1 MRRLLKILSRV
12 GLALLLIALIL
23 GAVYQAL
30 PNGPRDPMT
39 FDDPWHQD
47 RPMLQAASY
56 AVAAG
61 TPWATQAAVAVLDQG
76 GNAFDAAAA
85 ALLVLNVTHGEAASF
100 PGIAPLVLYDAKTG
114 SVHSYIGAGT
124 APAAATLEKFT
135 AKGYQTVPDINI
147 WAQLLPASPDVIVS
161 LLEDYGSMSFA
172 QVAAEAIRIGRQGF
186 PVHEIMY
193 QNMDLS
199 LVERIGYQFLFPY
212 NVQVYLGGQFWRPL
226 YYKDRFKTPD
236 LANTLQAMSDAETA
250 ARQAGGD
257 RQAGLQAVR
266 DYFYTGP
273 LSQAIV
279 KMHQEQ
285 DGLFTASDLAD
296 YKGGWE
302 TPVQGS
308 YGEYTFYTNSTWSQ
322 GAVTPLTLQ
331 ILDGIDLKSM
341 GHNSPQYVHTVAQAI
356 ELAMADREAY
366 MADPAFVQVPLAGLM
381 SPAYAAQRR
390 AQMTGKAFG
399 PLPPPGQPEGA
410 AFQPALGAQNAGADA
425 LAQTG
430 RTDAP
435 AQNATLAQSARAEVA
450 QLLAG
455 ARIGKDTTQLA
466 IVDVWGNAIAITPSD
481 FPKSPMVPGTGLTL
495 GDRMT
500 QFRLDPN
507 NVDAL
512 APGKRPR
519 VTPHAVI
526 VLKNGQFYMAINTP
540 GDDMQPQALVQ
551 VFLNMAVFG
560 MDIQSAIDAPRFRDM
575 SMPASFAPHEASP
588 GTLLLESS
596 LYDQSAA
603 GLQAL
608 GYTVTRSPD
617 WDNTFGAV
625 GAVLKGGPGLLAGS
639 DPREEGI
646 AAGK

>member
-1 MRRLLKILSRV
+1 MRRFLKILQRI

-23 GAVYQAL
+23 GAVYLAL

-47 RPMLQAASY
+47 RPMVQASSY
-56 AVAAG
+56 AAVAG
-61 TPWATQAAVAVLDQG
+61 TPWATQAAMAVLDQG

-100 PGIAPLVLYDAKTG
+100 PGIAPLVLYDAKTQT
-114 SVHSYIGAGT
+114 VHSYIGAGT

-135 AKGYQTVPDINI
+135 AKGYKTVPDLNI
-147 WAQLLPASPDVIVS
+147 WSQLLPASPDVIVS
-161 LLEDYGSMSFA
+161 LLEDYGTMSFN
-172 QVAAEAIRIGRQGF
+172 QVSAAAIQIGREGF
-186 PVHEIMY
+186 PVHEILY
-193 QNMDLS
+193 KNMDLS

-226 YYKDRFKTPD
+226 YYKDRLTTPD
-236 LANTLQAMSDAETA
+236 LANSLEAMANAETA
-250 ARQAGGD
+250 ALQAGGN
-257 RQAGLQAVR
+257 RKAGLQAVR

-273 LSQAIV
+273 LAQAIV
-279 KMHQEQ
+279 KMHLEQ
-285 DGLFTASDLAD
+285 GGLFTASDLAN

-308 YGEYTFYTNSTWSQ
+308 YGDYTFYTNETWSQ
-322 GAVTPLTLQ
+322 GAVTPLALQ

-366 MADPAFVQVPLAGLM
+366 MADPAFVKVPMAGLM

-399 PLPPPGQPEGA
+399 PLPPPGQP
-410 AFQPALGAQNAGADA
+410 QGADLQPPQA
-425 LAQTG
+425 
-430 RTDAP
+430 
-435 AQNATLAQSARAEVA
+435 LAQSASLAGATSQSAALSPA

-455 ARIGKDTTQLA
+455 TRIGKDTSQID
-466 IVDVWGNAIAITPSD
+466 IVDRWGNAIAITPSD

-495 GDRMT
+495 GNRMT

-526 VLKNGQFYMAINTP
+526 VLKNGQFYMAFSTP

-560 MDIQSAIDAPRFRDM
+560 MDVQSAIDAPRFRDM

-608 GYTVTRSPD
+608 GYTVERNPD

-639 DPREEGI
+639 DPREEGT
-646 AAGK
+646 AEGK

>member
-1 MRRLLKILSRV
+1 MRRLLKILSRI
-12 GLALLLIALIL
+12 GLALLLVAVIL
-23 GAVYQAL
+23 GVVYLAL

-47 RPMLQAASY
+47 RPMLQATSY
-56 AVAAG
+56 AAVTG
-61 TPWATQAAVAVLDQG
+61 SPWATQAAVSVLERG

-85 ALLVLNVTHGEAASF
+85 ALLVLNVTNGEAAGF

-114 SVHSYIGAGT
+114 TVHSYIGAGT

-135 AKGYQTVPDINI
+135 AKGYTTVPDINI

-161 LLEDYGSMSFA
+161 LLEDYGTMSFA
-172 QVAAEAIRIGRQGF
+172 QIAAEAIRIGREGF
-186 PVHEIMY
+186 PVLKIMSKDL
-193 QNMDLS
+193 DLS
-199 LVERIGYQFLFPY
+199 LVERIGYQVLFPY

-226 YYKDRFKTPD
+226 YYKDRLKTPD
-236 LANTLQAMSDAETA
+236 LANSLQAMADAETA
-250 ARQAGGD
+250 ARQNGGD
-257 RQAGLQAVR
+257 RQAGLRAVR
-266 DYFYTGP
+266 AYFYTGP
-273 LSQAIV
+273 LAQAIV
-279 KMHQEQ
+279 KMHQQ
-285 DGLFTASDLAD
+285 QGGLFTAEDLAT

-302 TPVQGS
+302 TPVQGI
-308 YGEYTFYTNSTWSQ
+308 YGDYSFYTNSTWSQ

-341 GHNSPQYVHTVAQAI
+341 GHNSAQYIHTVAQAI

-366 MADPAFVQVPLAGLM
+366 MADPAFVDVPLAGLM

-399 PLPPPGQPEGA
+399 PLPPPGHPAGA
-410 AFQPALGAQNAGADA
+410 AFQPGGTAPITGSKTSAAGSQPANSTGAI
-425 LAQTG
+425 
-430 RTDAP
+430 
-435 AQNATLAQSARAEVA
+435 A
-450 QLLAG
+450 QLLSG

-466 IVDVWGNAIAITPSD
+466 IVDQKGNAIAITPSD

-507 NVDAL
+507 NVDVL

-519 VTPHAVI
+519 VTPHAMI

-560 MDIQSAIDAPRFRDM
+560 MDVQSAINAPRFRDM
-575 SMPASFAPHEASP
+575 SMPASFAPHESSP
-588 GTLLLESS
+588 GALLLESA

-639 DPREEGI
+639 DPREEGT

>member
-1 MRRLLKILSRV
+1 MRRFLKILSRI

-30 PNGPRDPMT
+30 PNGPRDRMT

-47 RPMLQAASY
+47 RPIVQASSY

-61 TPWATQAAVAVLDQG
+61 TPWATQAAMAVLDQG

-114 SVHSYIGAGT
+114 TVHSYIGAGT

-135 AKGYQTVPDINI
+135 SKGYKTVPDINI

-161 LLEDYGSMSFA
+161 LLEDYGTMSFA

-186 PVHEIMY
+186 PVHEIMFK
-193 QNMDLS
+193 NMDLS

-226 YYKDRFKTPD
+226 YYKDRFTTPD
-236 LANTLQAMSDAETA
+236 LADTFQALSDAETA
-250 ARQAGGD
+250 VRQAGGD
-257 RQAGLQAVR
+257 RRAGLQAVR

-273 LSQAIV
+273 LAQAIV

-285 DGLFTASDLAD
+285 GGLFTASDLAN

-308 YGEYTFYTNSTWSQ
+308 YGEYTFYTNDTWSQ
-322 GAVTPLTLQ
+322 GAVTPLILQ
-331 ILDGIDLKSM
+331 ILDGIDLKAM

-366 MADPAFVQVPLAGLM
+366 MADPAFVKVPLAGLM

-399 PLPPPGQPEGA
+399 PLPPPGQPQGA
-410 AFQPALGAQNAGADA
+410 AFKPGTVAQNA
-425 LAQTG
+425 
-430 RTDAP
+430 AP
-435 AQNATLAQSARAEVA
+435 AKSAGIITPANTAGTAVA
-450 QLLAG
+450 QLLSG

-466 IVDVWGNAIAITPSD
+466 IVDPWGNAIAITPSD

-500 QFRLDPN
+500 QFRLDPS
-507 NVDAL
+507 NVDVL

-560 MDIQSAIDAPRFRDM
+560 LDIQSAIDAPRFRDM
-575 SMPASFAPHEASP
+575 SMPASFAPHESSP

-608 GYTVTRSPD
+608 GYTVGRSPD

-639 DPREEGI
+639 DPREEGT
-646 AAGK
+646 AEGKRKN